1 MQNATMMMNLVLRA
15 QITPATLFIGFLPGL
30 LATGIG
36 TAISGT
42 GIYKR
47 QTASLM
53 KELEI

>member
-1 MQNATMMMNLVLRA
+1 MQNATIMMNLVLRA
-15 QITPATLFIGFLPGL
+15 EITPVSVFIGFLPGL